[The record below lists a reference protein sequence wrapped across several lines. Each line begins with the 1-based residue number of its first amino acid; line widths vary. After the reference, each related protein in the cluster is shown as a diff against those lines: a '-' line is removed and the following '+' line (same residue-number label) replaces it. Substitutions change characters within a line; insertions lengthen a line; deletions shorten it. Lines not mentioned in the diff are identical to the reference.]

1 MASVNPISLAGP
13 SPQDVQ
19 RTKELEKFLVDA
31 GLYESQDEAILRE
44 EVLGRLD
51 EIVKVWVKSVSRR
64 KGFNDQF
71 VADANAK
78 IFTFGSYR
86 LGVHGPGA
94 DIDTL
99 CVGPRHATREED
111 FFGELHDM
119 LAQLSEVTEL
129 HSVPDAHV
137 PVMKFKFRGISIDLL
152 YAQLAHTVVPEDLD
166 LSEEAILQNV
176 DEWTQRSLNGCRV
189 TDQILKLV
197 PNIETFRLTLRCM
210 KHWAKKRGVYSNVAG
225 FLGGVNWAILAGR
238 VCQLYPNAA
247 PSMLVARFFRF
258 YTLWQWP
265 LPIMLTIIDHGVMG
279 FNFPIWDPRRNPRD
293 ALHLMPIITPA
304 YPCMNSSYNVS
315 ESTLRVMK
323 DEFRRGKEIC
333 DRIEGAVGGGGAAGG
348 AGGAAGGAAGGGAG
362 GGGTGEQRAEW
373 AELFEPFAFFEAYN
387 HYLQIDISAAS
398 DADMLKW
405 KGWVESRLRTLV
417 TRIER
422 HTDGLLQCHPH
433 VCEIHDPARSY
444 PHCLFYMGLQRRA
457 PPTPTPT
464 TPGTPGAE
472 DGGNA
477 GGGAREF
484 DIRYTVDDFKS
495 TVESFQMWREGMGI
509 DVLYLKRKQLPLFVF
524 PGGVK
529 PRRASRGGKGSGKK
543 EKGAGGVSPAN
554 GGGRVL
560 GKRGAEEGGEQG
572 EAKRALTPAAAAAA
586 AAVSA
591 SAAAAAA
598 AVGAAVGGVAA
609 GAGLSPVSPALV
621 AVGAAGGVAAEGG
634 DVVGRGAG
642 GGVEGAGGAEV
653 PQAGAAATRVTGSL
667 DELEAVLPGAAH
679 GSMRQEARPRP
690 TLKCAPGTP
699 AARSPAWPLT
709 FRLQAWLVEWDE
721 PETAAGSAAGT
732 SVMVLRGGG
741 PYTYRTRCQR
751 MVSSWMRQ
759 AWD

>member
-19 RTKELEKFLVDA
+19 RTKELEKFLLDA
-31 GLYESQDEAILRE
+31 GLYESQEEAIVRE

-51 EIVKVWVKSVSRR
+51 ELVKAWVKSVSRR

-119 LAQLSEVTEL
+119 LAQLPEVEEL

-152 YAQLAHTVVPEDLD
+152 YAQLSQTVVPEDLD
-166 LSEEAILQNV
+166 LSEESILQNV

-210 KHWAKKRGVYSNVAG
+210 KHWAKKRGVYSNVSG

-238 VCQLYPNAA
+238 VCQLYPNAS
-247 PSMLVARFFRF
+247 PSMLVTRFFRF
-258 YTLWQWP
+258 YNIWQWP
-265 LPIMLTIIDHGVMG
+265 LPIMLCKIDDGAMG

-333 DRIEGAVGGGGAAGG
+333 DRIEGAVSGGGGGAAGG
-348 AGGAAGGAAGGGAG
+348 GVGGAVGGAGGGAG
-362 GGGTGEQRAEW
+362 GAGEVRTEW

-433 VCEIHDPARSY
+433 VCDIHDPTRTY

-457 PPTPTPT
+457 PPAPAATAGN
-464 TPGTPGAE
+464 GTE
-472 DGGNA
+472 EGGA
-477 GGGAREF
+477 GGAGAREF

-509 DVLYLKRKQLPLFVF
+509 DVVYLKRKQLPAFAF

-529 PRRASRGGKGSGKK
+529 PRRVSRVGKGSGKK
-543 EKGAGGVSPAN
+543 EKGAGVSPA
-554 GGGRVL
+554 GGGKVL
-560 GKRGAEEGGEQG
+560 GKRGAEEGREEQS
-572 EAKRALTPAAAAAA
+572 EAKRALTPAAAA

-598 AVGAAVGGVAA
+598 AVAAAGGGGSPVSPVLVTVGAGGDGGAAGVGGEGNGGAEGGAAKAAVGGAEAGHAAA
-609 GAGLSPVSPALV
+609 GVN
-621 AVGAAGGVAAEGG
+621 
-634 DVVGRGAG
+634 
-642 GGVEGAGGAEV
+642 
-653 PQAGAAATRVTGSL
+653 GSL
-667 DELEAVLPGAAH
+667 DELEPGLLASAH
-679 GSMRQEARPRP
+679 PSMRQEARPRP
-690 TLKCAPGTP
+690 TLKLSFASG
-699 AARSPAWPLT
+699 L
-709 FRLQAWLVEWDE
+709 
-721 PETAAGSAAGT
+721 AGRVG
-732 SVMVLRGGG
+732 
-741 PYTYRTRCQR
+741 RT
-751 MVSSWMRQ
+751 
-759 AWD
+759 